1 MRSIL
6 NSPSYPSVHV
16 LFLTFNRLYYTEIT
30 LPALLESSENA
41 SYKIRIVDNGST
53 DGTVEYLK
61 KLSHPQIER
70 VIYNRKNEGLVKPTK
85 NFWKESKAEFI
96 GKIDNDILVPKGWI
110 EKLVDAHKKIPDLGV
125 AGLCHFRK
133 EDFNKV
139 SVSQKVEE
147 INGVYIRRQPWIGG
161 NYIMKRSTVLQHRE
175 YRQSR
180 KLFQNRILYGFN
192 KFQKK
197 LSEKGYIH
205 GYIAN
210 AQKELLLWDHLD
222 DPRHKLFLKDPKYL
236 KKTRNIS
243 VADFTSMLKKDA
255 QVLLEDYNVR

>member
-1 MRSIL
+1 LIEL
-6 NSPSYPSVHV
+6 PQNPNVHI
-16 LFLTFNRLYYTEIT
+16 LFLTFNRLSYTRKT
-30 LPALLESSENA
+30 LPALLESADTNSCQ
-41 SYKIRIVDNGST
+41 ICIVDNGST
-53 DGTVEYLK
+53 DGTVEYLQ
-61 KLSHPQIER
+61 KLIHPQIER

-85 NFWKESKAEFI
+85 KFWKDSKAEFI

-110 EKLVDAHKKIPDLGV
+110 EKLVDAHKKIPELGV

-139 SVSQKVEE
+139 IVSQKVEK

-175 YRQSR
+175 YRKSR
-180 KLFQNRILYGFN
+180 KLLQNRILYGFT

-197 LSEKGYIH
+197 LSDKGYIH

-210 AQKELLLWDHLD
+210 MQKELLLWEHLD
-222 DPRHKLFLKDPKYL
+222 DPRHKLFHKDPKYL

-243 VADFTSMLKKDA
+243 VAGFTSMLIKDA
-255 QVLLEDYNVR
+255 KVLLEDYNV